1 MANSF
6 TVEVVAA
13 DRKLYSGDVVSLQ
26 APGADGYFGV
36 LRGHAPLVAALKV
49 GRIEITPADQ
59 SPTIRIAVSGGF
71 IEVMQDHVEV
81 LADAAELAHE
91 IDLERARQSRE
102 RAEDRLRT
110 AHDDTD
116 VERAEAALSRAMN
129 RMNVAE
135 GHRGE

>member
-13 DRKLYSGDVVSLQ
+13 DRKLYSGEMASLLV
-26 APGADGYFGV
+26 PGADGYFGV

-49 GRIEITPADQ
+49 GTLEMTPADN
-59 SPTIRIAVSGGF
+59 SALIVVAITGGF
-71 IEVMQDHVEV
+71 IEVTQNHVEV

-91 IDLERARQSRE
+91 IDIDRARQSRE
-102 RAEDRLRT
+102 RAEDRLRKV
-110 AHDDTD
+110 HEDTD

-129 RMNVAE
+129 RMNVADR
-135 GHRGE
+135 HHKA